1 MHSIYEIGVP
11 SSTNAG
17 IYEAF
22 LFVANKTLF
31 FPLFVVGSQNSAV
44 SPENQMSCVLHY
56 SNQLYLCVS
65 VRSTRE
71 LSNTLLSVRASPEK
85 GMGFRDC
92 SPGALNSWEV
102 DLEMTFVKHF
112 APTGI
117 LPGPDSILS
126 S

>member
-44 SPENQMSCVLHY
+44 SRAYTGEPNE
-56 SNQLYLCVS
+56 LC
-65 VRSTRE
+65 
-71 LSNTLLSVRASPEK
+71 A
-85 GMGFRDC
+85 
-92 SPGALNSWEV
+92 AL
-102 DLEMTFVKHF
+102 
-112 APTGI
+112 
-117 LPGPDSILS
+117 
-126 S
+126 